1 MYPNSASNPQNQPNP
16 FLAQQEDEIDLKVL
30 LFNYLQY
37 WPIIVIFMFLG
48 LLSAFL
54 LNKFTTPIYKVES
67 TVLVVDD
74 KPTLGAD
81 LFESAGLGLQNKSN
95 IDNEIGILKSYSL
108 AQSTI
113 SEMDLN
119 VAYFQDD
126 IFKPRQIYGNTPVY
140 VAVDW
145 NREQV
150 VGGLFRL
157 EVLNEQSFE
166 LTVEDEEAFA
176 VFNPKDPFYK
186 SKLES
191 FSLPRSV
198 F

>member
-95 IDNEIGILKSYSL
+95 IDNEIGI
-108 AQSTI
+108 
-113 SEMDLN
+113 
-119 VAYFQDD
+119 
-126 IFKPRQIYGNTPVY
+126 
-140 VAVDW
+140 
-145 NREQV
+145 
-150 VGGLFRL
+150 
-157 EVLNEQSFE
+157 
-166 LTVEDEEAFA
+166 
-176 VFNPKDPFYK
+176 
-186 SKLES
+186 
-191 FSLPRSV
+191 
-198 F
+198 